1 VCTHEQ
7 RERHPPLAGINH
19 CHMVV
24 YILAARR
31 WKTEGIA
38 IRAYD
43 LIATYRDTVPAQTA
57 TQLDNNSAKFSF
69 SMNED

>member
-1 VCTHEQ
+1 
-7 RERHPPLAGINH
+7 
-19 CHMVV
+19 MVV